1 LKLIRNLLKKI
12 GSMRFNL
19 EPKLEKKDTK
29 QAKAINQINIL
40 LESCKTI
47 F

>member
-1 LKLIRNLLKKI
+1 LKLIRNLLKNI
-12 GSMRFNL
+12 GSIRFSL
-19 EPKLEKKDTK
+19 EPKLEEKDTK

-40 LESCKTI
+40 FESCKII

>member
-1 LKLIRNLLKKI
+1 
-12 GSMRFNL
+12 MRFSF

-40 LESCKTI
+40 FESCKII
-47 F
+47 FW

>member
-1 LKLIRNLLKKI
+1 MRNLLKNI
-12 GSMRFNL
+12 GSIRFNF
-19 EPKLEKKDTK
+19 EPKLEENDTK

-40 LESCKTI
+40 FESCKII

>member
-1 LKLIRNLLKKI
+1 MKL
-12 GSMRFNL
+12 NL

-40 LESCKTI
+40 FESCKII

>member
-1 LKLIRNLLKKI
+1 MNLLKNI
-12 GSMRFNL
+12 GSIRFSL
-19 EPKLEKKDTK
+19 EPKLEEKDTK

-40 LESCKTI
+40 FEDCKII

>member
-1 LKLIRNLLKKI
+1 
-12 GSMRFNL
+12 MRFNL

-29 QAKAINQINIL
+29 QAKAINQKNIL
-40 LESCKTI
+40 LGSCKII